1 VLCLCCV
8 KCTFPA
14 KVCSRS
20 QLQIRVCVR
29 WGGESVRAC
38 VCVFFFLCMWMLV
51 YGHRVLMGLVNL
63 CVVFLLLW
71 ERNVSLHVH
80 ALMDSCSVNLLWYV
94 ELQKFG
100 AVFSSLFWWFWDF
113 VRWFQRWS
121 FKIPYCCSDRRLIQ
135 YVMRL
140 LITSLVSWIDVCSH
154 SKQQHVSRQEHR
166 NRRYRTADF
175 NKQ

>member
-1 VLCLCCV
+1 MLCLCCV

-20 QLQIRVCVR
+20 QLQIRVCERVR
-29 WGGESVRAC
+29 ER
-38 VCVFFFLCMWMLV
+38 VCVFFSCMWMLV
-51 YGHRVLMGLVNL
+51 YGHWVLMGLVI

-94 ELQKFG
+94 ELQKLG

-121 FKIPYCCSDRRLIQ
+121 FKIPYCCSDRRLKR
-135 YVMRL
+135 YVTWL
-140 LITSLVSWIDVCSH
+140 PITSLVSWIHVRSCG
-154 SKQQHVSRQEHR
+154 KQWRVSPQLHC
-166 NRRYRTADF
+166 N
-175 NKQ
+175 